1 MVSSRFLL
9 TVAIGIL
16 ATIFVYFGLQ
26 DSLTRPSIFHIPLG
40 TEDVIKIVGHD
51 FNISA
56 QRSAHLNLKHV
67 YLNPIGEVYQSNS
80 QFNDVGKLLGKTE
93 MPNTGSHYA
102 WEVRDPIK
110 NSTYYLD
117 YATGQIVSVNNSD
130 KAR

>member
-1 MVSSRFLL
+1 MISSRFLL

-26 DSLTRPSIFHIPLG
+26 DSLTRPSIFHIPLA
-40 TEDVIKIVGHD
+40 TEDVIKIVAHD

-56 QRSAHLNLKHV
+56 QRSANLNLNHV
-67 YLNPIGEVYQSNS
+67 YLNPMGEVYQSNS

-93 MPNTGSHYA
+93 MPTGSHYA
-102 WEVRDPIK
+102 WEVRDPSK
-110 NSTYYLD
+110 NTTYYLD

-130 KAR
+130 RAR